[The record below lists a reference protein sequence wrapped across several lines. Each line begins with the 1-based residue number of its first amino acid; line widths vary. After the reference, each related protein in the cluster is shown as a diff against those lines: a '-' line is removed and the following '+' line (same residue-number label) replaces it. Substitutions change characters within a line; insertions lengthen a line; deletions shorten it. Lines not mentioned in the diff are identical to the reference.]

1 MNIAQ
6 IQISRRTMYNNMCA
20 SLFDI
25 IQEDANQVET
35 LKLFKDAAGIHEL
48 FIEGYTM
55 MFMGDLMD
63 RIEHFVQ
70 NDLPFIIVVT
80 DALPGED
87 DELIFAVVNGE
98 DVCY

>member
-55 MFMGDLMD
+55 MFMGDLME

-87 DELIFAVVNGE
+87 EFIFAVVNGE